1 MESSTGMRLPDDVID
16 AARAAIGGGDI
27 RHEFAWMSWA
37 GTVWRLEGASKAV
50 YVKRAADLEDERDR
64 LEWLRGRW
72 PVPELIG
79 LYHGFGD
86 DWLLTHAV
94 RGVPL
99 NDRSVTWDG
108 QKTAKFMG
116 KTLRELHRVDASDCP
131 FGGPPKGGEVL
142 VHGDYCSPNVLV
154 EDGRLSALVDV
165 GRARV
170 ADPRV
175 DFAAAVWGLQYNFGP
190 GHAPAFLEAYGAP
203 PMSEREIE
211 RLRRSY
217 TKR

>member
-1 MESSTGMRLPDDVID
+1 MPDQVVA
-16 AARAAIGGGDI
+16 AARGAIGGGAF

-37 GTVWRLEGASKAV
+37 GTVWRLEGDSGVV
-50 YVKRAADLEDERDR
+50 YVKRAADLKDEKVR

-99 NDRSVTWDG
+99 NDRSIKWDG
-108 QKTAKFMG
+108 STMARRLG
-116 KTLRELHRVDASDCP
+116 EILRELHAVDATDCP
-131 FGGPPKGGEVL
+131 FGGPPQPGEVL

-170 ADPRV
+170 DSPAV
-175 DFAAAVWGLQYNFGP
+175 DFAAAIWSLQYNYGP
-190 GHAPAFLEAYGAP
+190 GFAPEFLEAYGVP
-203 PMSEREIE
+203 SMSDREIE
-211 RLRRSY
+211 KLRRSY
-217 TKR
+217 SRR

>member
-1 MESSTGMRLPDDVID
+1 MESSTGMRMPKEVVE
-16 AARAAIGGGDI
+16 AARAAIGGGDF

-37 GTVWRLEGASKAV
+37 GTVLRLEAATKTV
-50 YVKRAADLEDERDR
+50 YVKRAAHLHDESER
-64 LEWLRGRW
+64 LAWLKGRW

-79 LYHGFGD
+79 LFHGFGD

-99 NDRSVTWDG
+99 NDRSIAWDG
-108 QKTAKFMG
+108 VTMARRLAEI
-116 KTLRELHRVDASDCP
+116 LRDLHAVDATGCP
-131 FGGPPKGGEVL
+131 FGEEGPGHVL

-165 GRARV
+165 GRSGL

-175 DFAAAVWGLQYNFGP
+175 DWAAAVWSLQYNYGP
-190 GHAPAFLEAYGAP
+190 GYGREFLEAYGAP
-203 PMSEREIE
+203 EMTDRQIE

-217 TKR
+217 SRR